1 MAKENIIIGLDVG
14 TCFIRVVVARMAANG
29 KKPQIIGVGQA
40 PSFGL
45 RRGVVVDIDETVN
58 NISQAVQEAERN
70 SGVSIEKVT
79 VGISGNHIST
89 KSSKGVVAVSR
100 ADNEVSREDME
111 RVITAASTISLP
123 QNREIF
129 HVLPRTFA
137 LDDNNS
143 IENPVGMNGSRLEVD
158 ALIIEGAAPYI
169 RNLMKCVSEVGLEVE
184 ELVLAPLA
192 SSRAALNKR
201 QKELGVLC
209 LDLGGGTVGMTVYEE
224 SKVVYSHV
232 LPVGSLH
239 ITNDLAIGLRSSID
253 LAEKVKLEY
262 GSALIS
268 DVGKKD
274 VIDLSKMGFEEK
286 GIIPRTEVSK
296 IIHARLSEIF
306 EMVGKELKKI
316 DRHGLLPAGVVMVG
330 GGAKM
335 PSLVD
340 LAKEELGLPAQIGF
354 PFELDG
360 ITEETDDPSLATA
373 IGLVLWNFD
382 NRNKG
387 QDGRGASLSAISVG
401 SAVGKIKLWL
411 KGFLP

>member
-1 MAKENIIIGLDVG
+1 MAKENIIVGLDVG
-14 TCFIRVVVARMAANG
+14 TCFIRLVVAKAVFDS

-70 SGVSIEKVT
+70 SGISIEKVV
-79 VGISGNHIST
+79 VGISGNHIGT
-89 KSSKGVVAVSR
+89 KPSKGVVAVSR
-100 ADNEVSREDME
+100 ADNEVSKEDVE
-111 RVITAASTISLP
+111 RVITAAATISLP

-129 HVLPRTFA
+129 HVLPRTFSI
-137 LDDNNS
+137 DDNNS
-143 IENPVGMNGSRLEVD
+143 IENPVGMSGSRLEVD

-169 RNLMKCVSEVGLEVE
+169 RNLMKCVSEVGLEAE

-192 SSRAALNKR
+192 SGRAALNKR

-224 SKVVYSHV
+224 SKVIHSCI

-274 VIDLSKMGFEEK
+274 IIDLSKLGFEEK
-286 GIIPRTEVSK
+286 GIIPRIEVSK
-296 IIHARLSEIF
+296 IIYARLSEIF

-354 PFELDG
+354 PLELDG
-360 ITEETDDPSLATA
+360 ITEEIDDPSFATA
-373 IGLVLWNFD
+373 IGLVLWGLD
-382 NRNKG
+382 NRNKK
-387 QDGRGASLSAISVG
+387 QDNSGEST
-401 SAVGKIKLWL
+401 VGKIKIWL
-411 KGFLP
+411 KRFLP